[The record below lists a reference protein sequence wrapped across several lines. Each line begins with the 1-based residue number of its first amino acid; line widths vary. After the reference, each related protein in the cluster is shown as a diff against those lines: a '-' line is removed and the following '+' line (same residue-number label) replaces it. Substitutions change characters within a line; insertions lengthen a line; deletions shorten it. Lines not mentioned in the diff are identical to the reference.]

1 MKQEGCLDKYIFN
14 HQKRVKLHK
23 EYVYLSVFGCVYIFS
38 LPFGLRKKKVF
49 YFDEGNYKKD
59 FDDKCLIG

>member
-1 MKQEGCLDKYIFN
+1 MKQEGYYDKYIFN

-38 LPFGLRKKKVF
+38 LPFGLRKKVF
-49 YFDEGNYKKD
+49 LF
-59 FDDKCLIG
+59 

>member
-1 MKQEGCLDKYIFN
+1 MKQECYYDKYIFN

-38 LPFGLRKKKVF
+38 LPFGLRKKMSFILMKVII
-49 YFDEGNYKKD
+49 KKI
-59 FDDKCLIG
+59 LMTSA